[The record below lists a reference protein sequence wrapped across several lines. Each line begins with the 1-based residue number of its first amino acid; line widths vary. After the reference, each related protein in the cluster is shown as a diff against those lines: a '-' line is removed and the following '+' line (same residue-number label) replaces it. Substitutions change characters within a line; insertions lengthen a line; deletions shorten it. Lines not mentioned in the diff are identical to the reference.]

1 MRNSLLTARGP
12 MHRRACVL
20 ARGCCTQRG
29 HDAFRGVYIM
39 SRYSRP
45 VRVRRHAYRPAH
57 ALRDEG
63 VLRRPA
69 VRPHAP
75 GWYAVTPRLAL
86 AHRAC

>member
-1 MRNSLLTARGP
+1 MILERTRDEHNVIDIVEQS
-12 MHRRACVL
+12 
-20 ARGCCTQRG
+20 
-29 HDAFRGVYIM
+29 VYTM
-39 SRYSRP
+39 SRYSGP
-45 VRVRRHAYRPAH
+45 VRVCRYAYRPAH

-75 GWYAVTPRLAL
+75 GWCAVTPRLAL